1 MLYRKFGINL
11 NDFLNVK
18 RKAEA
23 FVESMLVLG
32 APNIDQLDEN
42 EVHRCFRRKALQCH
56 PDRLPIDAT
65 EEDKVK
71 AKLNWYT
78 IEMARDM
85 LLKYCENP
93 SIMSIQLKKMVKQ
106 IYRKYNGEV
115 NMIKLMEH
123 LEGLKLDNIS
133 GAIEI
138 KT

>member
-138 KT
+138 KK

>member
-1 MLYRKFGINL
+1 M
-11 NDFLNVK
+11 
-18 RKAEA
+18 
-23 FVESMLVLG
+23 ESMLVLG

-93 SIMSIQLKKMVKQ
+93 SIMSIQLKKMYKMVVQ
-106 IYRKYNGEV
+106 IHLYFQGSHSNTMFHIIRIDAFHAFYYLSNGF
-115 NMIKLMEH
+115 
-123 LEGLKLDNIS
+123 
-133 GAIEI
+133 
-138 KT
+138 

>member
-1 MLYRKFGINL
+1 MLNRKFGINL

-56 PDRLPIDAT
+56 PDRLPIDAS

-106 IYRKYNGEV
+106 IYRKYNSEV
-115 NMIKLMEH
+115 DMIKLMEH

-133 GAIEI
+133 GALEI
-138 KT
+138 KK